1 MSKNFIKKT
10 IIKNMRHLV
19 KTKMN
24 LGYEGNIS
32 IRCKNG
38 FLIPKSGLNPCDM
51 KIDDIVFIDSNG
63 YFSKSLKPSTEWQMH
78 HYIYKERTEVSAVV
92 HCHSMWASIL
102 SCLRINIPAFHYM
115 VSEMGGIDIKC
126 SKYATFGTS
135 KLAKNIVLAIKERNG
150 CLISNHGQVTIGY
163 NIEQATHLAFALE
176 KLAKQFYFCLLSNK
190 NKLLSKKEITESL
203 KLFGDYKSI
212 H

>member
-1 MSKNFIKKT
+1 MSKNFLKKK

-19 KTKMN
+19 KTNMN
-24 LGYEGNIS
+24 LGSEGNIS
-32 IRCKNG
+32 IKCDNG
-38 FLIPKSGLNPCDM
+38 FLIPKSGLNPSDM
-51 KIDDIVFIDSNG
+51 KIDDITFIDSNG
-63 YFSKSLKPSTEWQMH
+63 YFSKSVKPSTEWQMH
-78 HYIYKERTEVSAVV
+78 HYIYKERTQANAIV
-92 HCHSMWASIL
+92 HCHSMWASTL

-135 KLAKNIVLAIKERNG
+135 KLAKNVILAIKDRNG

-163 NIEQATHLAFALE
+163 NIEEAIHLAFALE
-176 KLAKQFYFCLLSNK
+176 KLAKQFYFCLLSEK
-190 NKLLSKKEITESL
+190 YKLLSKKEITESL
-203 KLFGDYKSI
+203 RLFSSYKPT